1 MQGTRVRSLGQEDA
15 LEKEMATHS
24 SMLAWKITRTEE
36 PGRLQS
42 MRSQTGWLNNR
53 QDRVFGV
60 NELQWTSVSP
70 WIHDNV
76 SHLIAPNKVLSR
88 WWGLVAKSCS
98 TLCDPM
104 NCSPRGC
111 SVHGIS
117 QASILEWV
125 AISFSRGS
133 SLPRDQTQ
141 VSCLAG
147 GFFSSEPSWKPP
159 FHISSS
165 HIQYHPS
172 FWMLRD

>member
-104 NCSPRGC
+104 DPASLLCPWDFPGKNTEVGC
-111 SVHGIS
+111 YFLLQGIFPTQPS
-117 QASILEWV
+117 NLRLLQLLHRQAE
-125 AISFSRGS
+125 F
-133 SLPRDQTQ
+133 
-141 VSCLAG
+141 
-147 GFFSSEPSWKPP
+147 
-159 FHISSS
+159 
-165 HIQYHPS
+165 
-172 FWMLRD
+172 

>member
-104 NCSPRGC
+104 DPASLLCPWDFPGKNTEVGC
-111 SVHGIS
+111 YFLLQGVF
-117 QASILEWV
+117 L
-125 AISFSRGS
+125 
-133 SLPRDQTQ
+133 TQ
-141 VSCLAG
+141 VLNPHLLLA
-147 GFFSSEPSWKPP
+147 
-159 FHISSS
+159 S
-165 HIQYHPS
+165 HLIPTLLK
-172 FWMLRD
+172 MIL